1 MNKVKKAFYR
11 AGCIAMQALYAVG
24 RFFKKLWQHKQGRIG
39 LIIVAFLALLAIFAP
54 LIAPYDPYDVTQR
67 ADKGLL
73 PSWEHLLGT
82 SITTGQDI
90 FSMVI
95 YGTRSSLSI
104 GLITGIV
111 IAVLGS
117 ILGVAAGY
125 LGGWV
130 DTIIMR
136 IVDVLL
142 VIPTLPLVIVM
153 TNVLG
158 TSYVVIVI
166 VFAAFGW
173 TGLARVIRSQVM
185 LIKNANYVKAA
196 ELAGASKW
204 YIMWRHILPAV
215 SNLLIMSTALT
226 SAGIMVAEAGL
237 SFLGLGNP
245 EAISWGKMLADAQ
258 SSGAMLFGHWWSIIA
273 PGVGIFLSVYSFM
286 RIGLALEE
294 ILNPRMRK
302 GSNMLKVF
310 KHLNNT
316 YLDEVFASM
325 DDASKLKG
333 EYEPA
338 PAALAD
344 IALPASPAQA
354 AAAQALAAA
363 ETAGAAA
370 AGAGAM
376 AVAAEAAAESASEKT
391 AREEAFAAAEE
402 RAEAAFAEAAAEQ
415 AQQACEQAEAAAKQ
429 EEAPG
434 ANECA
439 DERGEER

>member
-302 GSNMLKVF
+302 GSSMIKVF
-310 KHLNNT
+310 KHLNNR

-325 DDASKLKG
+325 DDASKMKG
-333 EYEPA
+333 EYVA
-338 PAALAD
+338 PSASAALPPAFEAAD
-344 IALPASPAQA
+344 VRTVAAQAAIAEAAAEAAAAEAAGAQA
-354 AAAQALAAA
+354 AAAGTYVPAAQA
-363 ETAGAAA
+363 
-370 AGAGAM
+370 
-376 AVAAEAAAESASEKT
+376 
-391 AREEAFAAAEE
+391 
-402 RAEAAFAEAAAEQ
+402 AAAEQ
-415 AQQACEQAEAAAKQ
+415 AAAEEPFVQRRAEEEAAKQ
-429 EEAPG
+429 SARENAEQG
-434 ANECA
+434 G
-439 DERGEER
+439 ER